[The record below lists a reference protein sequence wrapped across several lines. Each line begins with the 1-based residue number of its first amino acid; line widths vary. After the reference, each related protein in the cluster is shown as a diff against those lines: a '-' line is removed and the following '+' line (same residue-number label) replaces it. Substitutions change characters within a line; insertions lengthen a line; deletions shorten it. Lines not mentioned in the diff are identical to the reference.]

1 MEPARDGAYAHGLF
15 VEGAR
20 WDVQAGVLDD
30 AIMKQ
35 LYPPLP
41 LILIKAQTQGKDEAR
56 DIYPCPVY
64 MTQDRGP
71 TYVFTAGL
79 KTKAPPIKWVLA
91 GVSLLMDVSG

>member
-1 MEPARDGAYAHGLF
+1 M
-15 VEGAR
+15 
-20 WDVQAGVLDD
+20 LDD

-56 DIYPCPVY
+56 DVYQCPVY

-71 TYVFTAGL
+71 TYVFKPAL
-79 KTKAPPIKWVLA
+79 KSKEPAIKWIMA
-91 GVSLLMDVSG
+91 GVGLLMSVVE